1 MKEKVNPRREEIL
14 LIEDEPAI
22 AQNVI
27 YALQTEGFKTNWLKT
42 GREGLA
48 NFNHKTLL
56 VLLDIG
62 LPDMSGFDVCK
73 EIRRQSDVPVIFI
86 TARKSDVDTVLGLE
100 LGGDDYIAKP
110 FSPRSMVARV
120 RAVLRRAPA
129 KQQLNRDKKAVSSPF
144 IVDEEKKQIVF
155 YGNKLSL
162 TRYEYFIL
170 KLLIEHPGR
179 VYSRDQ
185 LMETL
190 WDEPESS
197 MDRTIDAHIKS
208 LRKKLDKLQPNVEVI
223 ITFRGLGYSLKEDW

>member
-1 MKEKVNPRREEIL
+1 MYEE
-14 LIEDEPAI
+14 
-22 AQNVI
+22 
-27 YALQTEGFKTNWLKT
+27 F
-42 GREGLA
+42 
-48 NFNHKTLL
+48 
-56 VLLDIG
+56 
-62 LPDMSGFDVCK
+62 GFDVCK

-120 RAVLRRAPA
+120 TAVLRRAPA